1 MKYAIIAIVL
11 ILSSC
16 SNDYPDKS
24 IEQKHYDLDFPGMSK
39 IITEYTIDS
48 CQYIGNLG
56 QDNRSNY
63 LTHKGNC
70 TNPIHIQK

>member
-1 MKYAIIAIVL
+1 MKYAIAAIV
-11 ILSSC
+11 IIFSSC
-16 SNDYPDKS
+16 TDYPDKPA
-24 IEQKHYDLDFPGMSK
+24 EQKHYDLDLPGMSK
-39 IITEYTIDS
+39 TITEYTIDS

-56 QDNRSNY
+56 QDSRSNY